1 MNIYLYIKSNCKE
14 WRNSINIEL
23 NLFALIDR
31 KIFIKY
37 ETGVY
42 ETGVYETGVYETGVK
57 VTT

>member
-42 ETGVYETGVYETGVK
+42 ETGVYETGVK
-57 VTT
+57 VTIT

>member
-1 MNIYLYIKSNCKE
+1 MDIHLCIISNGKE

-37 ETGVY
+37 ETGVN
-42 ETGVYETGVYETGVK
+42 ETGVNETGVK